1 MSEFIAA
8 NKLLNNVKVGT
19 SGWSYEDWIGPFY
32 NSDEKSKWLDYYAKF
47 FSTVEINSTY
57 YRIPGENVVNVWIEK
72 SKKYDAFAYSMKFP
86 RFYEISSGKE
96 LIDQFENEVIFPMYK
111 NEVLGAILIQ
121 LTPYVRRVEKG
132 VRTGNLERLDEFLGM
147 LDTDSYNYFVEF
159 RHASWLERDR
169 QSIEHETM
177 HVLEKHNVGSC
188 IVDGPPFPTLLPNG
202 GTRSDVVYVRL
213 HGRNYEEWFKK
224 HGSED
229 SQSMSARYDYE
240 YTKDELGSW
249 SEKIR
254 KIETEFDTKRIWVY
268 FNNHPLG
275 KAPRNALMLLNLLG
289 ITKGGSDVAP
299 FDQRHPLY

>member
-1 MSEFIAA
+1 
-8 NKLLNNVKVGT
+8 
-19 SGWSYEDWIGPFY
+19 
-32 NSDEKSKWLDYYAKF
+32 
-47 FSTVEINSTY
+47 
-57 YRIPGENVVNVWIEK
+57 VWIEK

-86 RFYEISSGKE
+86 RFYEIGSGKE
-96 LIDQFENEVIFPMYK
+96 LIDQFENEVICPMYE

-132 VRTGNLERLDEFLGM
+132 VRTGNLERLDEFLDM
-147 LDTDSYNYFVEF
+147 LDTGSYDYFVEF
-159 RHASWLERDR
+159 RHASWLEKDR
-169 QSIEHETM
+169 QSIEHETQ
-177 HVLEKHNVGSC
+177 HVLEKHDVGCC

-213 HGRNYEEWFKK
+213 HGRNFDEWFKK

-240 YTKDELGSW
+240 YTKDELESW
-249 SEKIR
+249 SAKIR

-275 KAPRNALMLLNLLG
+275 KAPRNALMLMNLLG
-289 ITKGGSDVAP
+289 ITKGRSDIP
-299 FDQRHPLY
+299 SFDQGRPLY